1 MIRNPGDYLAD
12 PVNGAHMAL
21 YHEALLKH
29 QGTSQAET
37 MEDVEKL
44 FEEARSKRKPSP
56 IRDIANQNPWAD
68 RNPNRD
74 EIDKAL
80 ETLAN
85 SKRTPEWWDELS
97 DDIETIDESG
107 QE

>member
-1 MIRNPGDYLAD
+1 MVRNPGDYLAD
-12 PVNGAHMAL
+12 PVNGPYMAL

-29 QGTSQAET
+29 QGTLQAET